1 MFLQKYCTKLNN
13 FMYSV
18 IFYVGASFKCK
29 PQLIMHYIFLQ
40 TQL

>member
-1 MFLQKYCTKLNN
+1 MC
-13 FMYSV
+13 SV